1 MEIRPASPDG
11 LILLNTQLNGPDF
24 IAVAIRGGRVE
35 LWYDLGQGP
44 ATIVSPAPLELHR
57 WHTITATRN
66 KTYGQLQVNN
76 QPPVTGRSPG
86 YFTGLQVR
94 GDCLIVV
101 LEQRG

>member
-24 IAVAIRGGRVE
+24 IAVAMRGGRVE
-35 LWYDLGQGP
+35 LWYDLGQGS
-44 ATIVSPAPLELHR
+44 ATLVSPTPLELHR

-66 KTYGQLQVNN
+66 KRVGQLQVND
-76 QPPVTGRSPG
+76 QQPVTGTSPG

-94 GDCLIVV
+94 DDTFIN
-101 LEQRG
+101 